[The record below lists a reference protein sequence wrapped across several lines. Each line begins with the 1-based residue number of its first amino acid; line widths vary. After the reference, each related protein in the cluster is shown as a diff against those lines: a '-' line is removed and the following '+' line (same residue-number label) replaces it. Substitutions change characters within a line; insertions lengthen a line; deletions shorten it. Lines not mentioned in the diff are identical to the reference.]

1 MAGVRAAAARGG
13 GKPAR
18 RLRKPSRRWLWLA
31 AALGALWALLWQAP
45 ASWLSA
51 AVWAASGQHVLLA
64 QPQGSWR
71 DGAALLV
78 LEGGAGSRGA
88 TAVPGMLRWTV
99 SLGGLWRGRLLV
111 RIDWPAVSPQPL
123 AVGVRLGWSQ
133 TTVALQPAGQPADAA
148 WQGTLPLSVL
158 DGLGTPWNTVALR
171 GQARFMLRGVHL
183 ESVAGRLR
191 LGGSMQL
198 DLPDVASR
206 LSMVAP
212 IGSYTLTVTGQGA
225 QAQVELRSDKGPLLL
240 QGKGVWNGQALQFAG
255 TARAVPGSEAAM
267 ANLLS
272 LLGRPEGDHVRIAL

>member
-1 MAGVRAAAARGG
+1 MAGVRAAAGRDRR
-13 GKPAR
+13 KPPR
-18 RLRKPSRRWLWLA
+18 RQRKPSRRWLWFA
-31 AALGALWALLWQAP
+31 AALGASWALLWQAP

-64 QPQGSWR
+64 QAQGTWR
-71 DGAALLV
+71 DGSALLV

-88 TAVPGMLRWTV
+88 TVLPGTLRWTV
-99 SLGGLWRGRLLV
+99 RLGGLWRGRLLARV
-111 RIDWPAVSPQPL
+111 DWPAVSPQPL
-123 AVGVRLGWSQ
+123 AVDVQLGWSQ
-133 TTVALQPAGQPADAA
+133 TAVSFRPAGAAADAA
-148 WQGTLPLSVL
+148 WQGALPLSVL

-171 GQARFMLRGVHL
+171 GQAQFTLRGVHL

-191 LGGSMQL
+191 LSGSAQI

-206 LSMVAP
+206 LSVVAP
-212 IGSYTLTVTGQGA
+212 IGSYTLTVTGRGA

-255 TARAVPGSEAAM
+255 TGRAAPGSEAAM